1 MINGNWTLNNCI
13 ESVVSNRFY
22 IYIFVL
28 VRTSLYLLAFLT
40 LIIYINYILI
50 IFVINISSSSFVTK
64 VTFVIWK
71 RMNSKGSEG
80 TTEHT
85 LTQRRLD
92 Q

>member
-40 LIIYINYILI
+40 L
-50 IFVINISSSSFVTK
+50 
-64 VTFVIWK
+64 VIWK